1 MQDYLAVIKPLTA
14 LLLAGLVSSIS
25 RCQLLF
31 SPFIHNINNLII
43 LTVVSTI
50 IPPLQPARAELI
62 APDAAARACRC
73 VRFLPPANPVKFVR
87 T

>member
-14 LLLAGLVSSIS
+14 LLLAGLVSSMS

-31 SPFIHNINNLII
+31 SPFRHNINTLIT

-50 IPPLQPARAELI
+50 IPPLQPVRAELI

-73 VRFLPPANPVKFVR
+73 VRFFTPRQPS
-87 T
+87 